1 MRVIFF
7 FCFVCFVHSLD
18 PFFKFTSLHLLFLLL
33 LLILHQFSFI
43 FIIIYPL
50 LFFFYF
56 ICCSFPP
63 PPSIGQHL
71 CFITVER
78 LFLFITFFNNN
89 NFYYYYNYI
98 LHGLCFL
105 VTIPSKNTARYI
117 REVTIKNNSTCYSTI
132 ESFCY
137 FLIRIPIL
145 NFPQALI

>member
-7 FCFVCFVHSLD
+7 FVSCVLFIRSTH
-18 PFFKFTSLHLLFLLL
+18 FFKFTPLHLLLLLL

-56 ICCSFPP
+56 ICCSSPP
-63 PPSIGQHL
+63 SPSIGQHL

-78 LFLFITFFNNN
+78 LFLFIAFFNNN

-98 LHGLCFL
+98 LHSLCFL
-105 VTIPSKNTARYI
+105 VTIPSKNTARYN
-117 REVTIKNNSTCYSTI
+117 REVTIKK
-132 ESFCY
+132 
-137 FLIRIPIL
+137 
-145 NFPQALI
+145 